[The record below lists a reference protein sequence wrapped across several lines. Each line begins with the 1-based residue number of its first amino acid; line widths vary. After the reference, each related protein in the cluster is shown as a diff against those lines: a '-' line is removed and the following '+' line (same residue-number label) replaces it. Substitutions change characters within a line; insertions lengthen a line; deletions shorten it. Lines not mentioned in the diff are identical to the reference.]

1 MPHTATRT
9 THGALGLTH
18 VVGKLD
24 IEWERLRDRA
34 IPVDLSK
41 LLPAAETLGDVDES
55 LPGLPNRTR
64 DAVLHALLSC
74 PAEPIAARR
83 LAQRAVVQML
93 LGSAIGSLRPGDRAA
108 LGTAE
113 AGELA
118 VTCLFEVVAT
128 YRLSRTSVWV
138 NLVCDTRRLI
148 ARRRADERSVAEHE
162 ICVDGLELSPHL
174 GPRDSLGR
182 PGPAGRHAS
191 EDMLRMLVWA
201 VRTHVLDAEAA
212 ALLAR
217 RYRRPDA
224 IVGGRPEA
232 GGFLENA
239 AELAADLELGRAA
252 VRKRCSRAMQKLR
265 AAVADYS
272 LEEIV
277 EIAA

>member
-9 THGALGLTH
+9 THGALDPTH

-162 ICVDGLELSPHL
+162 ICVD
-174 GPRDSLGR
+174 SLDR

-224 IVGGRPEA
+224 IVGERPEA